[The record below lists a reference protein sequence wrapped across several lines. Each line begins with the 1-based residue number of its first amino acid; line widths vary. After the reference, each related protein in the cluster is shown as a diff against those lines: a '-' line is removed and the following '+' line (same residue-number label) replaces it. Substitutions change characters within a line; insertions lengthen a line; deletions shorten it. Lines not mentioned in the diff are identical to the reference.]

1 MTFKW
6 TYLLVA
12 VVVLAAVLA
21 PALTGGVWGSYSYA
35 QGVALILLGGF
46 LIWLVRR
53 TPRQDRTGV
62 GLSGG
67 HTVTAPFVGYPKDR
81 VLAVFDHEDAA
92 KRATES
98 VRTAGYRDVERYAG
112 RQGAIRLDSQGNDHG
127 VAASAER
134 TIEHLASDA
143 SDLEEYDVAV
153 RDGRIVLAVLVEDGE
168 RRHDV
173 GDLLRR
179 HGGQDVRYF
188 GSLSVET
195 LSVDPSR
202 TRAD

>member
-53 TPRQDRTGV
+53 TPRQSRTEPELNAGN
-62 GLSGG
+62 
-67 HTVTAPFVGYPKDR
+67 TVTAPFVGYPKDR
-81 VLAVFDHEDAA
+81 VLAIFDHEDVA
-92 KRATES
+92 KRATDT
-98 VRTAGYRDVERYAG
+98 VRAAGYRDVDRYAG
-112 RQGAIRLDSQGNDHG
+112 RRGAISLDSQGTEHG

-134 TIEHLASDA
+134 TIEHIASDA
-143 SDLEEYDVAV
+143 SDLEEYDAAV
-153 RDGRIVLAVLVEDGE
+153 RDGRIVLAVLVEDGD

-173 GDLLRR
+173 GDLLQR

-188 GSLSVET
+188 GSLAVET

-202 TRAD
+202 IRAD